1 MGDSRMRIR
10 TFDCRMREQ
19 GNDESLAIP
28 AADDILAGDSA
39 RLVLESSPP
48 VWATSSARSAGLTS
62 NY

>member
-1 MGDSRMRIR
+1 
-10 TFDCRMREQ
+10 MREQ